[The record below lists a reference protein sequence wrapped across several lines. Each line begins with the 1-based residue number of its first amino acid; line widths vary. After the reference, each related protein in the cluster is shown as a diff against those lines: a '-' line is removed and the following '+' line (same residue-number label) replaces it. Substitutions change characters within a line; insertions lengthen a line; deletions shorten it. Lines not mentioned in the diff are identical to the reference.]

1 MSAYKVLSMKT
12 RSGIRHGLLLTF
24 ALFLIVFCQ
33 VIYLNQSVFEAQ
45 STKLIY
51 DFQETLN
58 VKIRHQNEGMKWLL
72 QLI

>member
-1 MSAYKVLSMKT
+1 MSGYKVLSMKT
-12 RSGIRHGLLLTF
+12 RSGIRNGLLLTF
-24 ALFLIVFCQ
+24 GLFLIVFCQ

-51 DFQETLN
+51 NFQETLN
-58 VKIRHQNEGMKWLL
+58 VKIQHQNEGMKWLL